1 MNEAEK
7 IDKPQGNGVL
17 PCVINWVAV
26 DERLPEVDKLVL
38 CARHETSM
46 SGTKRITSTIG
57 RVNKN
62 GRFSCA
68 IDWVG
73 VDYWAELPEPP
84 CL

>member
-1 MNEAEK
+1 MNTNNLSEK
-7 IDKPQGNGVL
+7 NKGNAVL
-17 PCVINWVAV
+17 PHVINWVAV
-26 DERLPEVDKLVL
+26 DERLPEIDKLVL

-46 SGTKRITSTIG
+46 GGTKRITSAIG

-68 IDWVG
+68 MDWVG